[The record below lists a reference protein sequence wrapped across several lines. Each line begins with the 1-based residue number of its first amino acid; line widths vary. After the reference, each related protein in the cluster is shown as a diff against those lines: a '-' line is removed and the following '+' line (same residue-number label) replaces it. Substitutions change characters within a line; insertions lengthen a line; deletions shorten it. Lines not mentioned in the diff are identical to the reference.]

1 MKVTKDKIENCQAYL
16 TVEMEDAEMA
26 AGLADAYKRLAQK
39 ASIPGFRKGKAPR
52 QLVEQYLGKAAIL
65 EEAVDRMLPQAYEQA
80 LTEQELEPFAQ
91 PSVEIT
97 QMEPLAF
104 KATVPLAEY
113 GLLYITMLGSPWL
126 LRTKGEIIVESFRM
140 VMPPR
145 VRRVVEFLVYVVCA
159 ALCAILAWYALTQGI
174 DSWHTGDGEQRAILV
189 PNYYAYAPMFVGFGL
204 MFIEFL
210 RLLFGRESLYEQS
223 ATERESI

>member
-1 MKVTKDKIENCQAYL
+1 MRALLRLYFWLTAALAAVAGAIMVAIFLAVILDVTIRDFGL
-16 TVEMEDAEMA
+16 T
-26 AGLADAYKRLAQK
+26 
-39 ASIPGFRKGKAPR
+39 P
-52 QLVEQYLGKAAIL
+52 
-65 EEAVDRMLPQAYEQA
+65 
-80 LTEQELEPFAQ
+80 
-91 PSVEIT
+91 
-97 QMEPLAF
+97 F